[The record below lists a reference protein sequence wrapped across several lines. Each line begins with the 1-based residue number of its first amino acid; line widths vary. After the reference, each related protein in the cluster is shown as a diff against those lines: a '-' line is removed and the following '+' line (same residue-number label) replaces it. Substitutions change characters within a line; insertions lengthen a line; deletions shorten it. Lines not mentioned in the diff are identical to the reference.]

1 MNVCLRFL
9 RNLDKRKLIFI
20 LQRASALL
28 LPMRPYAACSRS
40 SSCPC
45 PLSKQ
50 LVQGMAV
57 GGQTASVHIET
68 GNTVRKE

>member
-1 MNVCLRFL
+1 MNACLRFL

-28 LPMRPYAACSRS
+28 LPMRLYAACSRAS
-40 SSCPC
+40 TCPC

-50 LVQGMAV
+50 PIQGMAV
-57 GGQTASVHIET
+57 GGQTASVQIQT
-68 GNTVRKE
+68 GNR